1 MTMNKEI
8 ICILL
13 PKYADWEGAFIA
25 SSLNNTTGLDGEMF
39 QVKTMSLTKDPVESI
54 GGFKTIPDYDINTLP
69 DKYEALLLIG
79 GMSWFTEEAKLIVPI
94 VENAIKNKILVAGIC
109 NASVFLGKYGFL
121 NEVKHTSNTLEY
133 LMKSAGESYTGKANY
148 INKQAVCDGNMIT
161 ANGTAYLEFSKEI
174 SIRLKAKTVKQIE
187 KEYTFNKLGLYQE

>member
-1 MTMNKEI
+1 MNKEI

-94 VENAIKNKILVAGIC
+94 VESAIKNKILVAGIC

-133 LMKSAGESYTGKANY
+133 LMKSAGKSYTGKANY
-148 INKQAVCDGNMIT
+148 INKQAVCDGNIIT

-174 SIRLKAKTVKQIE
+174 SIRLKAKTVEQIE

>member
-94 VENAIKNKILVAGIC
+94 VKSAIKNKILVAGIC

-133 LMKSAGESYTGKANY
+133 LKKSAEKVTREKLITSISRLSVTG
-148 INKQAVCDGNMIT
+148 I
-161 ANGTAYLEFSKEI
+161 
-174 SIRLKAKTVKQIE
+174 
-187 KEYTFNKLGLYQE
+187 

>member
-1 MTMNKEI
+1 MNKEI
-8 ICILL
+8 ICVLL

-133 LMKSAGESYTGKANY
+133 LMKNAGGSYTGKANY

-174 SIRLKAKTVKQIE
+174 SIRLKAKTVEQIE
-187 KEYTFNKLGLYQE
+187 KEYTFNKLGFYQE

>member
-1 MTMNKEI
+1 MNKEI

-39 QVKTMSLTKDPVESI
+39 QVKTMALTKDPVESI

-133 LMKSAGESYTGKANY
+133 LMKSAGKSYTGKANY
-148 INKQAVCDGNMIT
+148 INKQAVCDGNIIT

>member
-1 MTMNKEI
+1 MNKEI

-39 QVKTMSLTKDPVESI
+39 QVKTMALTKDPVESI

-133 LMKSAGESYTGKANY
+133 LMKSAGKSYTGKANY

>member
-1 MTMNKEI
+1 MNKEI

-39 QVKTMSLTKDPVESI
+39 QVKTMALTKDPVESI

-133 LMKSAGESYTGKANY
+133 LMKNAGGSYTGKANY
-148 INKQAVCDGNMIT
+148 INKQDVCDGNMIT

-174 SIRLKAKTVKQIE
+174 SIRLKAKTVEQIE